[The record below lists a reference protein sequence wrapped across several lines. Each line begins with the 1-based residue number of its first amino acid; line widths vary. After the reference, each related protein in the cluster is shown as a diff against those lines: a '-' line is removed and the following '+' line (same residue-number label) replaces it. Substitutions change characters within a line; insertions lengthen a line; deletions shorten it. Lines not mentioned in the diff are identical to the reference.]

1 MKKIYMTLAAA
12 AVTFGVAAQQQLPN
26 AGFEDGWGDC
36 TPWTSSKN
44 TKTKGTTPGDW
55 TISQVIGINGPGATI
70 VGEVTEGY
78 NSEKAVKIYNNKNS
92 IASNIVPGY
101 VTLGTTWSTAVGTS
115 AKNADGGTWG
125 GISFTDRPESITFM
139 YKRTHDIEFDNDL
152 SEPATVVAYLWKGTF
167 KQANVPGNIAL
178 GSIFGNPTTCTMENR
193 DRNILDMST
202 PQGGVVTEK
211 GTLIAKINYQIKGD
225 AEDWTELTIPFE
237 YLTDD
242 TPEMINVIFSAGDY
256 WSTTPLRG
264 NTLIV
269 DDVKLNYATTPDN
282 PTPAEGIVSTYKGKL
297 VIEMGEIL
305 NPDDDTDYT
314 LTITELGNNLCN
326 LKLAD
331 FELAGVAKFGDI
343 DINGVKMTEDADGIH
358 FVGSTDNLKLVPE
371 GGKDEDAI
379 YADVSCD
386 GTDKD
391 GKLDMT
397 IVVGWKMGYTPAAE
411 ISTLSD
417 DYTVIPINVTFNGQK
432 VTSGVNAIAVDDNDA
447 PVEYYNLNGQ
457 RVINPTGLVIRRQ
470 GSKATKVIIK

>member
-1 MKKIYMTLAAA
+1 MKKLYFTLAA
-12 AVTFGVAAQQQLPN
+12 GVLAFSAAAQQQLPN

-36 TPWTSSKN
+36 KPWTSKNNTSK
-44 TKTKGTTPGDW
+44 KGTTPGDW
-55 TISQVIGINGPGATI
+55 TISQVIGISGLGATI
-70 VGEVTEGY
+70 VGEVTDGY
-78 NSEKAVKIYNNKNS
+78 NSDKAVKIYNNKNS

-125 GISFTDRPESITFM
+125 GIAFTDRPESITFM
-139 YKRTHDIEFDNDL
+139 YKRTHDTDYDTDS

-167 KQANVPGNIAL
+167 KQAKVPGNIVVA
-178 GSIFGNPTTCTMENR
+178 GSATTCTMENR
-193 DRNILDMST
+193 DRNILGMATS
-202 PQGGVVTEK
+202 QGGDVTET
-211 GTLIAKINYQIKGD
+211 GTLIAKIDYQITGD

-237 YLTDD
+237 YVSDE
-242 TPEMINVIFSAGDY
+242 TPEMINVIFAAGDY
-256 WSTTPLRG
+256 WNSSPERG
-264 NTLIV
+264 NTLII
-269 DDVKLNYATTPDN
+269 DDVKLNYANEEPA
-282 PTPAEGIVSTYKGKL
+282 PAESKVSTYKGKL

-305 NPDDDTDYT
+305 NPDDDTDYI
-314 LTITELGNNLCN
+314 LTITELGNNLCD

-331 FELAGVAKFGDI
+331 FELTGVAKFGDI
-343 DINGVKMTEDADGIH
+343 NISGVSMTKESDGSLH

-371 GGKDEDAI
+371 GGTDDDAI

-391 GKLDMT
+391 GKIDMT
-397 IVVGWKMGYTPAAE
+397 IVVGWKMGYSPASE

-417 DYTVIPINVTFNGQK
+417 DDNVIPINVTF
-432 VTSGVNAIAVDDNDA
+432 SGSKITTGINAIAVDDTNA

-470 GSKATKVIIK
+470 GNTVTKVIIK